1 MYESQVVLTGQ
12 CELLLPTTLTLAQD
26 TFIIASLTSFSL
38 QVNFG
43 YSDLL
48 VRIRTSD

>member
-1 MYESQVVLTGQ
+1 MHESQVVLTGQ
-12 CELLLPTTLTLAQD
+12 RELLLPTILTLVQD
-26 TFIIASLTSFSL
+26 TFHHCILNFLNA

-43 YSDLL
+43 DSELL